1 MRFLNGSFVEQKA
14 AAMHYRQYQNIAA
27 LYAEWEAQWG
37 WLGLKEGLRYEHTW
51 QKSRYL
57 KGEGSKF
64 SLHYG
69 DLVPSVTL
77 TARAKENS
85 TFGVSYTMRIRRPR
99 IKELDPYVNKSDPTQ
114 LSYGNPNLKAQ
125 HLNNLAIVHTLKANT
140 LAMRISLNHSWSND
154 GIARYS
160 SMKDGRI
167 NTTFG
172 NIARNRKTSLNA
184 YASWNATRSA
194 RLMLNGEVGYNDM
207 RSREIDAC
215 NYGWHGNLNLG
226 WQQNLPWQL
235 KWSSNMEWMSRRYS
249 LQGYDSGMMMIS
261 ATLARSF
268 LNDKLDVA
276 ISGMSGLGHGGKM
289 YWESVSS
296 TRDFTNISRLIEPM
310 QDITIGITYTFG
322 GKSRKYAEE
331 TVSDS
336 FEMGDSRIVK
346 QQMKRRGK

>member
-1 MRFLNGSFVEQKA
+1 MKKINDADMLA
-14 AAMHYRQYQNIAA
+14 
-27 LYAEWEAQWG
+27 
-37 WLGLKEGLRYEHTW
+37 
-51 QKSRYL
+51 
-57 KGEGSKF
+57 
-64 SLHYG
+64 
-69 DLVPSVTL
+69 
-77 TARAKENS
+77 
-85 TFGVSYTMRIRRPR
+85 
-99 IKELDPYVNKSDPTQ
+99 
-114 LSYGNPNLKAQ
+114 
-125 HLNNLAIVHTLKANT
+125 AIVRASNHY
-140 LAMRISLNHSWSND
+140 AMRPALVLDNQTYTYQELFGLAWS
-154 GIARYS
+154 ICE
-160 SMKDGRI
+160 
-167 NTTFG
+167 TL
-172 NIARNRKTSLNA
+172 RNSI
-184 YASWNATRSA
+184 
-194 RLMLNGEVGYNDM
+194 RLMFNGEVGYNDM

-289 YWESVSS
+289 YCESVSS